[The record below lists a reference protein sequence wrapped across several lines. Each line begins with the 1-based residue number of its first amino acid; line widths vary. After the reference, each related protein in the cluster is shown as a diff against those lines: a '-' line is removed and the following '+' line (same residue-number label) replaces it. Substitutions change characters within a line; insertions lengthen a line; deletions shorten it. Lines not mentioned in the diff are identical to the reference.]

1 MHSACC
7 GDNLPRVT
15 DAAQSQHD
23 EWDGWIRD
31 WLLAQTD
38 RQRPLA
44 VKTVE
49 VYSRGVRQFVDWLAE
64 NEPDVTGPGDVTAR
78 HIGGWLG
85 HLARTGR
92 GESTRRVRLMTL
104 RAFFGWVVT
113 EPGSPLQVN
122 PAASLA
128 APVVELPA
136 IRVVSDDDLRAI
148 LATCSAG
155 SFVDL
160 RDTAV
165 LRVLIACGLRRAE
178 LAALDVDD
186 LDLRHGELHVLGK
199 GGKPRVV
206 SIGGNRTTLALSRY
220 LRVRRTHPGTAD
232 AALFLTTRPY
242 REQWRLTGGGV
253 REMLRR
259 RSVLAGIDPIH
270 PHALRH
276 AWADANKRAGL
287 SDEDLERLAGWTSP
301 MMSRRYGRALADD
314 RARQAH
320 RDLGA
325 GDRV

>member
-1 MHSACC
+1 MSAAGSVTWPAPRR
-7 GDNLPRVT
+7 GD
-15 DAAQSQHD
+15 A
-23 EWDGWIRD
+23 
-31 WLLAQTD
+31 
-38 RQRPLA
+38 
-44 VKTVE
+44 
-49 VYSRGVRQFVDWLAE
+49 
-64 NEPDVTGPGDVTAR
+64 
-78 HIGGWLG
+78 
-85 HLARTGR
+85 
-92 GESTRRVRLMTL
+92 TRRVRLMTL

-148 LATCSAG
+148 LATCNG
-155 SFVDL
+155 GTFVDL

-165 LRVLIACGLRRAE
+165 IRVLIACG
-178 LAALDVDD
+178 
-186 LDLRHGELHVLGK
+186 LRHGELHVLGK
-199 GGKPRVV
+199 GSKPRVV

-220 LRVRRTHPGTAD
+220 LRVRRTHPGTAY

-287 SDEDLERLAGWTSP
+287 SDEDLERLAGWTPP

-320 RDLGA
+320 RDRMCARGEAVVGNNTGRQLIVGMQICPGRPWGA
-325 GDRV
+325 GEPMLGSADQARGARGRLAETATQIRPAAEPGRSGRWQRRVEPARWEDCGCAG